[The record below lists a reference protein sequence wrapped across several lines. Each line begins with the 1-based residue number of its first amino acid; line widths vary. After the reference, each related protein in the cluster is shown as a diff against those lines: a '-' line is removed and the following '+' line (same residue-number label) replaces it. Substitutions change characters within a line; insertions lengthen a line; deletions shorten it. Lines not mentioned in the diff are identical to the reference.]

1 MHDNLRAA
9 PRDFLAGGGEMS
21 ALMTTFDWEG
31 TSIGA
36 METWPQSL
44 RTTVSIMLRSPIPMV
59 LLWGPDGIM
68 IYNDAYTIF
77 AGGRHPRLLGSKVLE
92 GWAEV
97 ADFNANVMR
106 VGMAGGTLSYRDQE
120 LTLSRSGVPERVWM
134 NLDYSPVIDE
144 TGRPGGVLAIVVETT
159 ERVLAERRIVAEKDR
174 LRELFHQAPGF
185 MVIYSGPN
193 HVFELVNEAYYRL
206 VGRREVIGKPLLE
219 ALPEVADQGFDTLL
233 DNVFRTRETYVG
245 RGLPVRLRRDLAK
258 EPEER
263 VVDFVFQPILDG
275 NGEVTGIFAEGSD
288 VTERH
293 RSEEHQR
300 LLLNELNH
308 RVKNTLT
315 TVQSIASQTLRSA
328 PTTQAAREAIE
339 ARLLAL
345 SRAHDVLTR
354 ENWGGAWLREVVDQ
368 AISPFQ
374 TLNRSRMHAHGPE
387 VRLPPHVALSLAMV
401 LQELATN
408 AVKYGALSNEAG
420 QVEVAWHLDRTR
432 TVPHLVLTWTE
443 RGGPPVKAPLR
454 RGFGTRL
461 IERNL
466 AQGRLSGE
474 ARIVFAPGGVVCTM
488 DAPLDPRPDDRRIF
502 DHVLDERIA
511 TAGALDDRP

>member
-1 MHDNLRAA
+1 MHGNLRTA
-9 PRDFLAGGGEMS
+9 PADFLAGGGEMS
-21 ALMTTFDWEG
+21 SLMEAFDWGG
-31 TSIGA
+31 TSIGP
-36 METWPQSL
+36 MERWPQSL
-44 RTTVSIMLRSPIPMV
+44 RTTISIMLRSPIPMV

-120 LTLSRSGVPERVWM
+120 LTLYRNGVPEQVWM

-159 ERVLAERRIVAEKDR
+159 ERVLAERRVVAEKDR

-185 MVIYSGPN
+185 MVIYTGTD
-193 HVFELVNEAYYRL
+193 HVFELVNEAYYQL
-206 VGRREVIGKPLLE
+206 VGRREIIGKPLLE
-219 ALPEVADQGFDTLL
+219 ALPEVAGQGFDRLL
-233 DNVFRTRETYVG
+233 DKVYETQEPFVG
-245 RGLPVRLRRDLAK
+245 RGISVYLQRDPAK
-258 EPEER
+258 EPEQR
-263 VVDFVFQPILDG
+263 FVDFVFQPIRDADG
-275 NGEVTGIFAEGSD
+275 QVTGIFAEGSD
-288 VTERH
+288 VTERL

-308 RVKNTLT
+308 RVKNTLA
-315 TVQSIASQTLRSA
+315 TVQSITSQTLRAAGSTA
-328 PTTQAAREAIE
+328 AAREAIE
-339 ARLLAL
+339 SRLFAL

-354 ENWGGAWLREVVDQ
+354 ENWEGAWIGEVVAQ

-374 TLNRSRMHAHGPE
+374 ANGPSRIHCRGAE
-387 VRLPPHVALSLAMV
+387 VRLPPSVALALAMA

-408 AVKYGALSNEAG
+408 AVKYGALADEAG
-420 QVEVAWHLDRTR
+420 KVGISWHVDRTR
-432 TVPHLVLTWTE
+432 EVPHLVLRWE
-443 RGGPPVKAPLR
+443 EEGGPPVTPPTR

-461 IERNL
+461 VERSL
-466 AQGRLSGE
+466 AQGRFSGE
-474 ARIVFAPGGVVCTM
+474 ARIDFAPGGVVCTI
-488 DAPLDPRPDDRRIF
+488 DAPLK
-502 DHVLDERIA
+502 VDEV
-511 TAGALDDRP
+511 GSLL